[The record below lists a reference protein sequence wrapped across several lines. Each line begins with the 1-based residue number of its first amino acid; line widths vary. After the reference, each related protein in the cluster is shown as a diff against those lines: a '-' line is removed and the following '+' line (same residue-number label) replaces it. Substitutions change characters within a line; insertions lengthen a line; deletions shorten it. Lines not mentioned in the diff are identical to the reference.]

1 MAKNHLF
8 SFKNSYGEKMYAIV
22 VGAKSAQAARDYLP
36 EKFRKFE
43 GTVEGIPKSAYD
55 ADVFYADKSERRYD
69 YDPDDPDTAMEIER
83 ERKYDL
89 KNRPQAEKDKEEADA
104 VRYEAESELYSQK
117 FQKRNESKAM
127 KFITKFS
134 EGESKKYRL
143 IPEEGFTRKESDAI
157 RADRYE
163 TSEEAMKAA
172 KDLFQTIFRKE
183 VDEYGRTVFTGQNKQ
198 GYSASVAVVNFPT
211 AFEK

>member
-8 SFKNSYGEKMYAIV
+8 SFKNTYGEKMYAIV
-22 VGAKSAQAARDYLP
+22 VGAKSAQAARSALP
-36 EKFRKFE
+36 DRFNKFE
-43 GTVEGIPKSAYD
+43 GTVEGVPKTAFD
-55 ADVFYADKSERRYD
+55 ADVFYADKSERRYNF
-69 YDPDDPDTAMEIER
+69 DPDDPDTAMEIER

-89 KNRPQAEKDKEEADA
+89 KHRSQAEKDKEEADA
-104 VRYEAESELYSQK
+104 VRYEAELYDRSQK

-172 KDLFQTIFRKE
+172 KDLFQTVFRKE
-183 VDEYGRTVFTGQNKQ
+183 VDEYGRTVLTGQNKQ